1 VATKAPAKKR
11 GRKKPKHLPE
21 PRGRR
26 GHKAVDEDP
35 ELRAW
40 LKAALQRRPAPTL
53 DDLVEEA
60 RSTGFAI
67 GRTAIWE
74 FRVAFEAEC
83 ARKDLV
89 FDLAER
95 FNSGN
100 AGGSVLEIETAIATM
115 ASSRIYQQLLDKST
129 IDSEA
134 RELLELFRKL
144 QSSSSQRERTR
155 MYVDRGIRATTQK
168 IRAEMQELLRK
179 DPDTLRR
186 VLSVIDQAAA
196 EVRE

>member
-1 VATKAPAKKR
+1 MATRAPAKKKR
-11 GRKKPKHLPE
+11 GKKSPVRLPE

-35 ELRAW
+35 KLRAW

-53 DDLVEEA
+53 EDLVEEA
-60 RSTGFAI
+60 RSTGFSI

-83 ARKDLV
+83 ARKELV

-95 FNSGN
+95 FNSGKD
-100 AGGSVLEIETAIATM
+100 GSVLEIETAIATM

-168 IRAEMQELLRK
+168 IRAEMQALLRK